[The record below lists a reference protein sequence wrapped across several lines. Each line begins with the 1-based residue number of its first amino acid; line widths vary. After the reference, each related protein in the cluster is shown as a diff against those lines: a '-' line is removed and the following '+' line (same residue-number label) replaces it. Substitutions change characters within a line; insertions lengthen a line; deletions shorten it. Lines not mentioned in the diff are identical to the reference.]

1 MAAAGEFHVTERNL
15 YQMPERVPLQGGV
28 LDPRL
33 GTSDKKMECS
43 TCKGRLTECAGHFG
57 YVKLVLP
64 VFHIG
69 YFKHV
74 VQILQCIC
82 KGCGRALLPEDD
94 RRRFLRRCRRPGA
107 EPVAKKAMLKQV
119 VERCKR
125 VRVCPHCGDLN
136 GTVKK
141 APASLKIVH
150 DKYSK
155 TPAALAGIRAEMAE
169 AVRHNE
175 ALQAQAGKVVETLN
189 PVRTLG
195 LFERMTQEDCLLLDL
210 RGRPEHLL
218 MTHLPVPPVCIR
230 PSVAVEGGS
239 GSNED
244 DITMKLIQIIEVN
257 NVLQQGLDKGLAI
270 VNLMENWDFLQVQ
283 CAMYINSE
291 LPGLPQAYQAGKPLR
306 GFVQRLK
313 GKQGRFRGNLSGKRV
328 DFSSR
333 TVISPDPY
341 LDIDQV
347 AVPEHVAMALTYPE
361 RVTEQNLEKL
371 RRRVENGVGKHPG
384 ANFVLFKDAGPTS
397 KVYLRYGN
405 RKTVARDLQV
415 GDVVERHLEDG
426 DVVLFNRQP
435 SLHKMSI
442 MAHRVV
448 VRPWRT
454 FRFNECVCTPYNAD
468 FDGDEMNLHVPQ
480 TEEARAEAMVLM
492 GVKANLRTPK
502 SGDLVVAA
510 TQDFLT
516 SAYLLTHKDSFFPR
530 DAFAQMCAHMFRGKP
545 VVNLP
550 PPTVLKPMELWTG
563 KQVISVL
570 ITALALGPG
579 ELRTKAARRA
589 AAGDGGTAAAVA
601 TAAAGTLTGRGAS
614 VEVVERTCTLPA
626 SHPEVE
632 MCPSDGYVVVEDGE
646 LLCGRLGKGSLG
658 SGSKGGIFASLL
670 HQGSAE
676 LAAECMGRLARL
688 SAGWIGRRGF
698 SIGIDDVSPEQAV
711 QEAKTGAVGRG
722 YSACEAFLRDFEA
735 GTLQCQPGCDAPAT
749 LEAKMTGE
757 LSRIRE
763 AAGNACLTA
772 LSPSNAPLV
781 MAQCGAKG
789 SSLNISQMV
798 ACVGQQVVGGQRIPN
813 GFEGRAL
820 PHFKRGSRTPAA
832 KGFVEASFFSGLS
845 PTEFFFHTMAGREGL
860 VDTAVK
866 TAETGYMSRRLMK
879 ALEDLSCHY
888 DGTVRAAGGGV
899 VQLTYG
905 DDGLDPVM
913 MEGPR
918 GTPLDFAR
926 FLKATKGALAG
937 ERSRRRATVL
947 TSPENEGAVAPV
959 AEQKGEEVR
968 RGRSKKGARG
978 DSTGVSGGGVGELP
992 AEELCLLPSE
1002 IRQRA
1007 HEAGE
1012 ALAAHFSPKFQ
1023 EDLGAFLEGLAAN
1036 LAALRGR
1043 LGLPEEAHAPDEP
1056 TWERLCTAQSVTRV
1070 ELEEFLARVAHK
1082 IRSKTMEPGSAVGA
1096 VGAQSIGEPGTQ
1108 MTLKTFHFA
1117 GVASM
1122 NVTLGVPRIKEIINA
1137 SKSISTPIVTVEL
1150 VHPDSLQSARIV
1162 KGRLERT
1169 TLGEVSK
1176 SIRTV
1181 LGPGSPR
1188 VLVDLDLE
1196 AIASLQLEV
1205 TPRSVRRALLEAPK
1219 LKLKEKHVEIRSH
1232 GQLVVWPPG
1241 EGTAGMQALGA
1252 LHALQSLLPRVL
1264 VQGIPSVDRAV
1275 VNDLGGGRY
1284 NLLVEGTALRAVMTT
1299 DGVRGVET
1307 TSNHVIEVEQTL
1319 GIEAARSAIV
1329 REVEYTMG
1337 EHGMHIDTRHIAL
1350 LADVMTC
1357 KGNVLGITRFGI
1369 AQMKESV
1376 LMLASFEKTTDH
1388 LFDAAV
1394 HSRSD
1399 EVDGVSEC
1407 IIMGIPMPLG
1417 TGLFQ
1422 LRYGGQ
1428 AAAPAAGSA
1437 ADPPLLLYNNN
1448 KE

>member
-1 MAAAGEFHVTERNL
+1 MTERNL
-15 YQMPERVPLQGGV
+15 YQMPERAPLPGGV
-28 LDPRL
+28 LDRRL
-33 GTSDKKMECS
+33 GTSDKKMECA

-107 EPVAKKAMLKQV
+107 EPAAKKALLKQV

-125 VRVCPHCGDLN
+125 VRTCPHCGDLN

-155 TPAALAGIRAEMAE
+155 SPGALAQIRHEMAT
-169 AVRHNE
+169 AVQHNE

-210 RGRPEHLL
+210 RARPEHLI

-230 PSVAVEGGS
+230 PSVQVEGGS

-244 DITMKLIQIIEVN
+244 DVTMKLIQIIEVN

-347 AVPEHVAMALTYPE
+347 AVPEYVAMALTFPE
-361 RVTEQNLEKL
+361 RVTEQNIEKL

-405 RKTVARDLQV
+405 RRSVARDLQE

-516 SAYLLTHKDSFFPR
+516 SAYLLTQKDSFFTR
-530 DAFAQMCAHMFRGKP
+530 DAFAQICAHMFRGKP
-545 VVNLP
+545 VANLP
-550 PPTVLKPMELWTG
+550 PPTVLKPAELWTG

-579 ELRTKAARRA
+579 DLRTKVVRKA
-589 AAGDGGTAAAVA
+589 AAGGKSGAAVA
-601 TAAAGTLTGRGAS
+601 VAMAAMPTGRGVS
-614 VEVVERTCTLPA
+614 MEVAERTCTLPA
-626 SHPEVE
+626 GHPHVE
-632 MCPSDGYVVVEDGE
+632 MCPEDGYVVVQDGE
-646 LLCGRLGKGSLG
+646 LLCGRLGKGTLG
-658 SGSKGGIFASLL
+658 SGSKGGLFASLL
-670 HQGSAE
+670 HQCSAE

-698 SIGIDDVSPEQAV
+698 SIGIDDVSPERAV
-711 QEAKTGAVGRG
+711 QKAKTEAVERG
-722 YSACEAFLRDFEA
+722 YSACEEFVRSFES

-763 AAGNACLTA
+763 AAGQACLTA
-772 LSPSNAPLV
+772 LSPMNAPLT

-813 GFEGRAL
+813 GFEERAL
-820 PHFKRGSRTPAA
+820 PHFQRGSRAPAA
-832 KGFVEASFFSGLS
+832 KGFVKASFFSGLN

-879 ALEDLSCHY
+879 ALEDLCCCY

-905 DDGLDPVM
+905 DDGLDPVT
-913 MEGPR
+913 MEGPK
-918 GTPLDFAR
+918 GTPLDLAR
-926 FLKATKGALAG
+926 FLKVTKGALAAD
-937 ERSRRRATVL
+937 RARRPAAAASVKA
-947 TSPENEGAVAPV
+947 EAEAGAGPK
-959 AEQKGEEVR
+959 AEAGTAKAKG
-968 RGRSKKGARG
+968 RGRANKRGAAAGGISALASPRG
-978 DSTGVSGGGVGELP
+978 AICLP
-992 AEELCLLPSE
+992 AEELCMLPHE

-1007 HEAGE
+1007 KEAC
-1012 ALAAHFSPKFQ
+1012 ARAQFSPKLLG
-1023 EDLGAFLEGLAAN
+1023 DLGDFLEGLASG
-1036 LAALRGR
+1036 LEELRAR
-1043 LGLPEEAHAPDEP
+1043 LGLPGDAHVPEDR
-1056 TWERLCTAQSVTRV
+1056 TLERLCTSESVTQGD
-1070 ELEEFLARVAHK
+1070 LEEFLVRVARK
-1082 IRSKTMEPGSAVGA
+1082 VRSKRMEPGSAVGA
-1096 VGAQSIGEPGTQ
+1096 TGAQSIGEPGTQ

-1137 SKSISTPIVTVEL
+1137 SKVISTPIITVQL

-1169 TLGEVSK
+1169 TLGEVSR

-1188 VLVDLDLE
+1188 VVVDLDLK
-1196 AIASLQLEV
+1196 AIADLQLEV
-1205 TPRSVRRALLEAPK
+1205 TPQSVRQALLEAPK
-1219 LKLKEKHVEIRSH
+1219 LKLKERHLDLRGG

-1241 EGTAGMQALGA
+1241 EGATGMQALGA

-1275 VNDLGGGRY
+1275 VNDMGGGQY

-1299 DGVRGVET
+1299 AGVRGVET

-1337 EHGMHIDTRHIAL
+1337 EHGMHIDTRHVAL

-1422 LRYGGQ
+1422 LRYGGK
-1428 AAAPAAGSA
+1428 AAAPAASSA
-1437 ADPPLLLYNNN
+1437 ADPPLLLYDS
-1448 KE
+1448 K

>member
-1 MAAAGEFHVTERNL
+1 MTERNL
-15 YQMPERVPLQGGV
+15 YQMPERAPLPGGV
-28 LDPRL
+28 LDRRL
-33 GTSDKKMECS
+33 GTSDKKMECA

-107 EPVAKKAMLKQV
+107 EPVAKKALLKQV

-125 VRVCPHCGDLN
+125 VRTCPHCGDLN

-155 TPAALAGIRAEMAE
+155 SPGALAQIRHEMAT
-169 AVRHNE
+169 AVQHNE

-210 RGRPEHLL
+210 RARPEHLI

-230 PSVAVEGGS
+230 PSVQVEGGS

-244 DITMKLIQIIEVN
+244 DVTMKLIQIIEVN

-347 AVPEHVAMALTYPE
+347 AVPEYVAMALTFPE
-361 RVTEQNLEKL
+361 RVTAQNIEKL

-405 RKTVARDLQV
+405 RRSVARDLQE

-516 SAYLLTHKDSFFPR
+516 SAYLLTHKDSFFTR
-530 DAFAQMCAHMFRGKP
+530 DAFAQICAHMFRGKP
-545 VVNLP
+545 VTNMP
-550 PPTVLKPMELWTG
+550 PPTVLKPAELWTG

-570 ITALALGPG
+570 VTALVLGPG
-579 ELRTKAARRA
+579 DLRTKAVRKA
-589 AAGDGGTAAAVA
+589 AAGGGGGAAVA
-601 TAAAGTLTGRGAS
+601 AATAAMLTGRGVS
-614 VEVVERTCTLPA
+614 MEVAERTCTLPGG
-626 SHPEVE
+626 HPQVE
-632 MCPSDGYVVVEDGE
+632 MCPEDGYVVMQDGE
-646 LLCGRLGKGSLG
+646 LLCGRLGKGTLG
-658 SGSKGGIFASLL
+658 SGSKGGLFASLL
-670 HQGSAE
+670 HQGSAD

-698 SIGIDDVSPEQAV
+698 SIGIDDVSPERAV
-711 QEAKTGAVGRG
+711 REAKSEAVERG
-722 YSACEAFLRDFEA
+722 YSACEQFVQSFES

-763 AAGNACLTA
+763 AAGQACLTA
-772 LSPSNAPLV
+772 LSPKNAPLA

-813 GFEGRAL
+813 GFEERAL
-820 PHFKRGSRTPAA
+820 PHFQRGSRAPAA
-832 KGFVEASFFSGLS
+832 KGFVRASFFSGLN

-879 ALEDLSCHY
+879 ALEDLCCHY

-905 DDGLDPVM
+905 DDGLDPVT
-913 MEGPR
+913 MEGPK
-918 GTPLDFAR
+918 GTPLDLAR
-926 FLKATKGALAG
+926 FLKVTKGALAAG
-937 ERSRRRATVL
+937 RARRPPSASGVKAEAGAGAGAEAMAEAEVAKAKGRGRA
-947 TSPENEGAVAPV
+947 S
-959 AEQKGEEVR
+959 KR
-968 RGRSKKGARG
+968 RGAPGAGADAPASPRG
-978 DSTGVSGGGVGELP
+978 AIRLP
-992 AEELCLLPSE
+992 ADELCLLPRE

-1007 HEAGE
+1007 KEACE
-1012 ALAAHFSPKFQ
+1012 RAPFSPKLLG
-1023 EDLGAFLEGLAAN
+1023 DLGEFLEGLAAG
-1036 LAALRGR
+1036 LEELRAR
-1043 LGLPEEAHAPDEP
+1043 LGLPADAHAPEER
-1056 TWERLCTAQSVTRV
+1056 TLERLCAAESVTRI
-1070 ELEEFLARVAHK
+1070 ELEEFLVRVARK
-1082 IRSKTMEPGSAVGA
+1082 VRSKRMEPGSAVGA
-1096 VGAQSIGEPGTQ
+1096 TGAQSIGEPGTQ

-1137 SKSISTPIVTVEL
+1137 SKVISTPIITVQL

-1169 TLGEVSK
+1169 ALGEVSR

-1188 VLVDLDLE
+1188 VVVDLDLE
-1196 AIASLQLEV
+1196 AIADLQLEV
-1205 TPRSVRRALLEAPK
+1205 TPRGVRRALLEAPK
-1219 LKLKEKHVEIRSH
+1219 LKLKERHVDLRGG

-1241 EGTAGMQALGA
+1241 EGTATGMQALGA

-1275 VNDLGGGRY
+1275 VNDVGGGRY

-1337 EHGMHIDTRHIAL
+1337 EHGMHIDTRHLAL

-1422 LRYGGQ
+1422 LRYGGK
-1428 AAAPAAGSA
+1428 AAAPAASSA
-1437 ADPPLLLYNNN
+1437 ADPPLLLYDS
-1448 KE
+1448 K